1 MSKINTPPYST
12 FPTVSNKKISLRQIQ
27 NSDINELIEIS
38 YYESIQATT
47 LEQAIEMNSKINADY
62 DKGDSIHWG
71 IIDNQSNKIVGTCG
85 FYRGFD
91 KDEGELGCVLLPKY
105 QGHGYMT
112 SAMLL
117 AVDFGLNKIGLR
129 RIIAITSQQNDKAIG
144 LLARVGFIQT
154 RFLIDNDIEFEFPS
168 KTVK

>member
-1 MSKINTPPYST
+1 MSKVNTPPYST
-12 FPTVSNKKISLRQIQ
+12 FPTVSNKKILLRQIQ
-27 NSDINELIEIS
+27 DSDINELIEIS
-38 YYESIQATT
+38 YYDSIQATT
-47 LEQAIEMNSKINADY
+47 LEQAVEMNSKINADY

-105 QGHGYMT
+105 QGQGYMT

-129 RIIAITSQQNDKAIG
+129 RIIAITSKQNDKAIG

-154 RFLIDNDIEFEFPS
+154 RFLIDTDIEFEFPS